1 MLREALAVLLRE
13 PRVLARELLL
23 VEVAV
28 GPVPKENMEEDPK
41 PWPTP
46 GCASKEVP
54 AIRDLMVTTVF
65 KTAPT
70 FSFMVLYVHRNHNA
84 YSGHGAQEGHLDF
97 HTAPEL

>member
-46 GCASKEVP
+46 G
-54 AIRDLMVTTVF
+54 
-65 KTAPT
+65 
-70 FSFMVLYVHRNHNA
+70 
-84 YSGHGAQEGHLDF
+84 
-97 HTAPEL
+97 